1 MVSATGSEWTS
12 LHVSRCTR
20 PMWIRTKR
28 MCILCEER
36 DSLQEHCLRNHFHP
50 PLYMHIL
57 FPAVSDC
64 ISGSF
69 QVFAHFLYTD
79 KAAWTAT
86 ETSVSFYLYKLYIY
100 LLPKRGDCDKTY
112 LQAPCSGVSP
122 LLLLLSGSH
131 CDSVIRYLTIG
142 RCPFLNGIGT
152 RTLSDDSITTLHQLK
167 TKR

>member
-1 MVSATGSEWTS
+1 MYKTNVNKDEKNVYIMRGKGFTTRTLPQKSFPPS
-12 LHVSRCTR
+12 LVHAHSISSCF
-20 PMWIRTKR
+20 R
-28 MCILCEER
+28 MYIC
-36 DSLQEHCLRNHFHP
+36 
-50 PLYMHIL
+50 
-57 FPAVSDC
+57 
-64 ISGSF
+64 SF
-69 QVFAHFLYTD
+69 QVFVHFLYTD

-142 RCPFLNGIGT
+142 RWPSLNGIRT
-152 RTLSDDSITTLHQLK
+152 RASDDSITTLHQLK